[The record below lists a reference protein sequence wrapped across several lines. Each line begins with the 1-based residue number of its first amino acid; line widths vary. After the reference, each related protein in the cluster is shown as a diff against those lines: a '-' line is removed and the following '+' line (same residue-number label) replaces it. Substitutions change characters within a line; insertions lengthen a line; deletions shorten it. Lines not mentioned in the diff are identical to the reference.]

1 MSYVLCTKTTHRAR
15 FWLPD
20 VRGSESIGALK
31 TYQWGG
37 VNQIFTWEKNFRPKI
52 SRALDGGE
60 TIAFEGVA
68 WSESDVTCWVSG
80 GQSNGEGDWDRVT
93 FRQWVTVRAAA
104 AGMTLAQVES
114 LIGPSTWVGGNTTGA
129 GGEALIGP
137 IQCLAALHAIRT
149 RKPQMLVDLAT
160 GNQSILDLWG
170 TNGEDGTY
178 ATQRNHANTY
188 GGAPG
193 AAVPAL
199 LGNIKRVYVH
209 AQGEQDTHLAEHAV
223 QPTHFR
229 PRTVDLINKTRTDYA
244 SSQVL
249 ANVVFALAPDSWVA
263 GQDWLSYII
272 SETLSLHDPTGAETG
287 GVPTLAWQYATADW
301 QAGDA
306 PHIGGSVDES
316 VGWTRLCVLVYAD
329 LVARGIL

>member
-1 MSYVLCTKTTHRAR
+1 MSYATLTKTTHRAS
-15 FWLPD
+15 WYLPE
-20 VRGSESIGALK
+20 RATSNLHGALR
-31 TYQWGG
+31 TYLWGG
-37 VNQIFTWEKNFRPKI
+37 VSQIFTVEKNFRPKL
-52 SRALDGGE
+52 SRALDSGE
-60 TIAFEGVA
+60 TLAITGWPWA
-68 WSESDVTCWVSG
+68 ESDVTCWVSG
-80 GQSNGEGDWDRVT
+80 GQSNGEGDWDRVL
-93 FRQWVTVRAAA
+93 FRQWVTARAAL
-104 AGMTLAQVES
+104 AGMTLADVEA
-114 LIGPSTWVGGNTTGA
+114 LVAPNTWVGGNTTGA
-129 GGEALIGP
+129 GGDAVIGP

-149 RKPQMLVDLAT
+149 RKPQMLVDVAT

-170 TNGEDGTY
+170 TTGEDGTY
-178 ATQRNHANTY
+178 ATQRDHADTY

-193 AAVPAL
+193 AAVPSL

-229 PRTVDLINKTRTDYA
+229 PRTLDLINKTRTDYA

-306 PHIGGSVDES
+306 PHIGGAVDES
-316 VGWTRLCVLVYAD
+316 VGWTRLCPLVYAD